1 MKPTSMSERATFMA
15 HTDTQRRM
23 FFFACNAAATVLRM
37 NGGPT
42 AERDALEYEELGREV
57 LGYLPESA

>member
-1 MKPTSMSERATFMA
+1 MSDRATFIA
-15 HTDTQRRM
+15 FTDTQRRM
-23 FFFACNAAATVLRM
+23 LHYSCNAAATVLRM

-57 LGYLPESA
+57 LGFLEASA